1 MLLKISET
9 ENIENNC
16 GEIMD
21 IKKDALWVIDV
32 DRRLITLRAFR
43 KSPALHP
50 SDISKDAGRSTQ
62 NISHALHE
70 MEERGIVES
79 IDEKS
84 TWKKYM
90 LTDDGK
96 KILWKV
102 EKILE
107 I

>member
-1 MLLKISET
+1 
-9 ENIENNC
+9 
-16 GEIMD
+16 MD

-32 DRRLITLRAFR
+32 DRRLITIRAFM
-43 KSPALHP
+43 KSTVLHP
-50 SDISKDAGRSTQ
+50 SDISRDVGRSTQ

-70 MEERGIVES
+70 MEDRGIVEN

-96 KILWKV
+96 KILKKV
-102 EKILE
+102 EEILE
-107 I
+107 L

>member
-1 MLLKISET
+1 
-9 ENIENNC
+9 
-16 GEIMD
+16 MD

-32 DRRLITLRAFR
+32 DRRLITIRAFM
-43 KSPALHP
+43 KSPVLHP
-50 SDISKDAGRSTQ
+50 SDISRDVGRSTQ

-70 MEERGIVES
+70 MEDRGIVEN

-96 KILWKV
+96 KILKEV

>member
-1 MLLKISET
+1 
-9 ENIENNC
+9 
-16 GEIMD
+16 MD
-21 IKKDALWVIDV
+21 IKQEALWVIDV

-43 KSPALHP
+43 KSTVLHP
-50 SDISKDAGRSTQ
+50 SDISKDVGRSTQ

-70 MEERGIVES
+70 MEERGIVEN

-90 LTDDGK
+90 LTSDGK
-96 KILWKV
+96 KILKKV
-102 EKILE
+102 EEILE

>member
-1 MLLKISET
+1 
-9 ENIENNC
+9 
-16 GEIMD
+16 MD
-21 IKKDALWVIDV
+21 MRQEALWVIDV
-32 DRRLITLRAFR
+32 DRRVITLRAFR
-43 KSPALHP
+43 KSPVLHP
-50 SDISKDAGRSTQ
+50 SDISKDVGRSTQ

-70 MEERGIVES
+70 MEERGIVEN

-90 LTDDGK
+90 LTDNGK
-96 KILWKV
+96 KILKEV